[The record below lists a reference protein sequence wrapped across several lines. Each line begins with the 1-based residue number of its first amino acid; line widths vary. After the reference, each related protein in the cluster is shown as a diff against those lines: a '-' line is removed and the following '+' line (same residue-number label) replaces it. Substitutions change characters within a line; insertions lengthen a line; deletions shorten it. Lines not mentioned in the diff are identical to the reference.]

1 MVIKQQMKGN
11 NMTQKQVRSTHLTVN
26 NMLSSKGNK
35 IPNQF
40 IIEEWLHYSG
50 SGSYTVKR
58 KTFQSYNSIIARITG
73 DPMGPDFIE
82 LDPKYWNYSKTTSKY
97 RSLFLKENTKQ
108 TEAKIKS
115 NEYVLTDLNTAK
127 LKEVA

>member
-1 MVIKQQMKGN
+1 
-11 NMTQKQVRSTHLTVN
+11 MTQETVRSTHLTVN

>member
-1 MVIKQQMKGN
+1 MKGY
-11 NMTQKQVRSTHLTVN
+11 NMTQEQVKSTHLKVE
-26 NMLSSKGNK
+26 NMISSKGNK
-35 IPNQF
+35 IANQF
-40 IIEEWLHYSG
+40 VIEEYLHYSG

-82 LDPKYWNYSKTTSKY
+82 LDSTYWNYSNTTSKY
-97 RSLFLKENTKQ
+97 RRLFLGEGTKQ

-115 NEYVLTDLNTAK
+115 GEYVLTNLNTSK